1 MTQSTRSF
9 DFLGELCDSVAN
21 KMKQFDFLIL
31 GSGIAGLTFALKV
44 APRGRVAIVTK
55 KDRAESNTNYA
66 QGGIASVTS
75 REDSFESHVRDT
87 LTAGAGLC
95 KENVVRTIVEEG
107 PARIAELIELGM
119 KFSEREIPASHG
131 AHELDLGKEGGHSK
145 RRILHAKDV
154 TGREIERALLDA
166 ISRQPNIEIFEN
178 HIAIDLITSQKL
190 GYVGENRCLGAYVFD
205 KKGNRVW
212 TFAAPV
218 TVLATG
224 GCGKV
229 YLYTTNPDIATGDGV
244 AMAYRA
250 GASIAN
256 MEFVQFHPTCLYHP
270 KAKSFLIS
278 EAVRGEGGI
287 LKTLD
292 GREFMDAVHPLKS
305 LAPRDI
311 VARAIDSEMKKYGA
325 DCVHLDITHKPAKF
339 IIERFPNIYQTCLR
353 YGIDIT
359 REPIPVVPAA
369 HYQCGGV
376 VTNVDGE
383 TDIAGLFAVGE
394 VACTGLHG
402 ANRLASNS
410 LLEALVCAHR
420 AAEKTFNVQHSTFN
434 IQQIPVWQSGSATNA
449 DELVVVAHNWD
460 EIRRLMWDYVGI
472 VRTNKR
478 LQRAQSRLANLQQE
492 IQEYYWNFIVTADL
506 LELRNIATVAE
517 LIVRC
522 ALMRPESRGLN
533 YNLDFPDLNPDWAQ
547 RDSVVRRGN
556 YPAAILASAKVSQGC
571 RRRSLRPH
579 AGRQNL
585 PAHRAVKWG
594 APPKGGAAT
603 AALAGEISAA
613 AATNPAPDNANPTVG
628 FAPLFVKNER
638 S

>member
-1 MTQSTRSF
+1 MTQRNF
-9 DFLGELCDSVAN
+9 DFLV
-21 KMKQFDFLIL
+21 L
-31 GSGIAGLTFALKV
+31 GSGIAGLSFALKV
-44 APRGRVAIVTK
+44 APLGRVAIVTK
-55 KDRAESNTNYA
+55 KSSAESNTNYA
-66 QGGIASVTS
+66 QGGIAAVTS
-75 REDSFESHVRDT
+75 KEDSVEIHVRDT
-87 LTAGAGLC
+87 LESGAGLC
-95 KENVVRTIVEEG
+95 HEDVVRTIVQEG

-119 KFSEREIPASHG
+119 KFSEREING
-131 AHELDLGKEGGHSK
+131 ARELDLGREGGHSK

-154 TGREIERALLDA
+154 TGREIERALLNA
-166 ISRQPNIEIFEN
+166 IAAQPNIEIFEN
-178 HIAIDLITSQKL
+178 HFAIDLITRHKL
-190 GYVGENRCLGAYVFD
+190 EGEAGGEPPTNRCLGAYVLD
-205 KKGNRVW
+205 KNAAVVE
-212 TFAAPV
+212 TFAARSV
-218 TVLATG
+218 LLATG

-250 GASIAN
+250 GAAVAN
-256 MEFVQFHPTCLYHP
+256 MEFIQFHPTCLYHP

-287 LKTLD
+287 LKSLD
-292 GREFMDAVHPLKS
+292 GKEFMDGVHAMKS

-311 VARAIDSEMKKYGA
+311 VARAIESEMKKSGA
-325 DCVHLDITHKPAKF
+325 DHVLLDITHKPAQF

-383 TDIAGLFAVGE
+383 TDIAGLYAVGE

-420 AAEKTFNVQHSTFN
+420 AAEKIISAPLQK
-434 IQQIPVWQSGSATNA
+434 IEAKIPLWQSGNATNA
-449 DELVVVAHNWD
+449 DELVVVSHNWD

-478 LQRAQSRLANLQQE
+478 LQRAQKRIANLQEE
-492 IQEYYWNFIVTADL
+492 IHDYYWNFIVTSDL

-517 LIVRC
+517 LIVSC
-522 ALMRPESRGLN
+522 ALLRTESRGLN
-533 YNLDFPDLNPDWAQ
+533 YNLDFPNPNPEWSQ
-547 RDSVVRRGN
+547 RDSVVRKT
-556 YPAAILASAKVSQGC
+556 I
-571 RRRSLRPH
+571 
-579 AGRQNL
+579 
-585 PAHRAVKWG
+585 
-594 APPKGGAAT
+594 
-603 AALAGEISAA
+603 
-613 AATNPAPDNANPTVG
+613 
-628 FAPLFVKNER
+628 
-638 S
+638 